1 MRTSIFLLIVLSFF
15 ISKHG
20 ITQDNYIDSI
30 QNLRNEHIKE
40 LFDADKQ
47 VLNEE
52 EKNRIQSLDY
62 YPINISKKLN
72 AVFTE
77 EKGRSFHLSTSSGTT
92 KLYRKYGYVTFEW
105 EGSVVQLSIYQDINL
120 SKKQGFEHYLI
131 IPFKDA
137 TSGKE
142 TYGGGRYL
150 DFRMTDKSTVEIDFN
165 MAYNPYCAYSYRYN
179 CPIPPEENHLKIS
192 IDAGEKTPVEL
203 E

>member
-1 MRTSIFLLIVLSFF
+1 MRTSLFLLILLGVFVPLS
-15 ISKHG
+15 G
-20 ITQDNYIDSI
+20 ITQNNYIDSVQTI
-30 QNLRNEHIKE
+30 RNEHVKE

-52 EKNRIQSLDY
+52 ERNRIQSLDY
-62 YPINISKKLN
+62 YPIDISKKVN

-77 EKGRSFHLSTSSGTT
+77 EKGRSFHLPTSSGAT
-92 KLYRKYGYVTFEW
+92 KLYRKYGYVTFHW
-105 EGSVVQLSIYQDINL
+105 EGNEVRLTIYQDINL
-120 SKKQGFEHYLI
+120 SKKQGFEEYLV

-165 MAYNPYCAYSYRYN
+165 LVYNPYCAYSYRYN

-192 IDAGEKTPVEL
+192 IDAGEKTPVERQ
-203 E
+203 